1 MPKGPFLPSQFIA
14 TQWSTEKDKADFAN
28 SVLHFIESEFKQTLF
43 TSKFYERLSNTF
55 GHIAH
60 YNLTGFWEEW
70 LTTEAD
76 RVRFLENMLLWP
88 CYGDPKFTF
97 SDVERA
103 LRCEIGTR
111 GYLFR
116 FQAIADAALR
126 SQEVAMLEKLEAKY
140 RTPTSVE
147 APAGRTSLDEA
158 EQIKSLP
165 VSDALPVQG
174 SLF

>member
-14 TQWSTEKDKADFAN
+14 TQWSTERDKADFAN

-43 TSKFYERLSNTF
+43 TRKFYERLSNTF
-55 GHIAH
+55 GNIAH

-70 LTTEAD
+70 FTTEAD
-76 RVRFLENMLLWP
+76 QVRFLENLLRWP

-103 LRCEIGTR
+103 LQREIGTR

-116 FQAIADAALR
+116 YQAIADAALR
-126 SQEVAMLEKLEAKY
+126 SKEVAMLEKLEAKY
-140 RTPTSVE
+140 RTLTSVE
-147 APAGRTSLDEA
+147 APVERTGFDQA
-158 EQIKSLP
+158 EPINPPS
-165 VSDALPVQG
+165 VRDVRSVQA